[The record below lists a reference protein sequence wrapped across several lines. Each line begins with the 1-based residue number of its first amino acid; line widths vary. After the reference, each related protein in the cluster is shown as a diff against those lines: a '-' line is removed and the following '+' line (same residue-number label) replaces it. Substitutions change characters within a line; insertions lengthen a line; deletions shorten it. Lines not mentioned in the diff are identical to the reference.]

1 MTFATSPS
9 LDSNLSPLADPE
21 VLHYSQSNER
31 FVIENREESFVCVFA
46 GATGGIGAS
55 TLEKMATMLH
65 APTFHVIG
73 RSAERFAIQQAKL
86 ETLNPTCKV
95 VFLEAEVSLISDV
108 DAACKQITAAEKK
121 VDYLFM
127 SPGMLPFNGAQ
138 CMWIFSLTISLLTAR
153 IDTKEGVETSFA
165 LSYYSRLRLTENLL
179 PLLRQSPRPRVLSVL
194 NGGKEKVMLE
204 DDLGLEQ
211 HWSSGN
217 LMGHTATMTSL
228 AFQYL
233 AEGESNKRIAFL
245 HAASGLVNTDIYSR
259 LTAPESSGIVWRMA
273 LPLLKGLLSVLW
285 FCLAISPEE
294 SGERQAFNLTSDDF
308 GPGALRIDQSNQ
320 LISTKGVLEE
330 YIERGWQEKVW
341 EHTVRA
347 FEKALTMD

>member
-1 MTFATSPS
+1 
-9 LDSNLSPLADPE
+9 
-21 VLHYSQSNER
+21 LHHSQSNER
-31 FVIENREESFVCVFA
+31 FVIDHHEESFVCVFA
-46 GATGGIGAS
+46 GATSGIGAS

-65 APTFHVIG
+65 APIFYVIG
-73 RSAERFAIQQAKL
+73 RSAGRFTSQRAKL

-127 SPGMLPFNGAQ
+127 SPGMLPFNGPQ
-138 CMWIFSLTISLLTAR
+138 CMCLPGLNSSSKLTAR
-153 IDTKEGVETSFA
+153 IDTKEGLETSFV
-165 LSYYSRLRLTENLL
+165 LSYYSRIRLTQNLL

-194 NGGKEKVMLE
+194 NGGKEKAMLE

-217 LMGHTATMTSL
+217 LMGHTVTMTSL
-228 AFQYL
+228 AFEYL
-233 AEGESNKRIAFL
+233 TEDESNKRITFL
-245 HAASGLVNTDIYSR
+245 HAAPGLVNTDIYSK
-259 LTAPESSGIVWRMA
+259 LIAPESSGIAWKMT

-285 FCLAISPEE
+285 FCLAISVEE
-294 SGERQAFNLTSDDF
+294 SGERQAYNLTSDGF
-308 GPGALRIDQSNQ
+308 GPGALRIDQSNE

-341 EHTVRA
+341 EHTVRV
-347 FEKALTMD
+347 FEKALAME